1 MKIVKDKIELDDL
14 SEFIVKAKV
23 NSYASGLKA
32 KKLED
37 GSNEFMYN
45 ENGWEYR
52 DKYFGFDPFVGQE
65 VVSKNGKVIWVMNY
79 CGKILKDIVSADE
92 IYTFLK
98 KALSKVEKLIPFRG
112 PEKLEEEN
120 FKYRHISGGYLD
132 HFHGVEMILYKGE
145 RVYELIY
152 DGGLIKD

>member
-1 MKIVKDKIELDDL
+1 MKIVKDQIDLDDL

-37 GSNEFMYN
+37 ESNEFVYN
-45 ENGWEYR
+45 EGNWEYR
-52 DKYFGFDPFVGQE
+52 DRYFGFDPFVGQE
-65 VVSKNGKVIWVMNY
+65 VILKNGKAIWVMNY
-79 CGKILKDIVSADE
+79 CGKILKDIVSANE
-92 IYTFLK
+92 IYVFLK
-98 KALSKVEKLIPFRG
+98 KALLKVKKSTSFRG

-120 FKYRHISGGYLD
+120 FNYRHISNGYLD

-145 RVYELIY
+145 RVYELVY